1 MRSSRFDWFHS
12 CVPVPFRREHKECL
26 FCGLLLCC
34 MDEAE
39 NCFQQAEYDQVGGRN
54 QVRKSRKKADDA
66 YALVEDNNN
75 YLERALEIEEF
86 GAIASSL
93 ANRHLSKS
101 ASELSSPR
109 EMPEAR
115 PRSAAPPEHSHI
127 SVYQKAHTF
136 FAQLKT
142 RLGHSKRERRHKS
155 PGRQESSDYAADLSS
170 EHSTPSTA
178 SPRHRACNRT
188 VDSPLSR
195 TCGDTTSS
203 PGGSP
208 KPRAPTPGVLAGL
221 DLLPLTSSDEI
232 SRRREH
238 ALRQH
243 SFFQLRIY
251 LRRGHGLVA
260 MDKNGLSDPYVKF
273 KVGGRLIYKSRT
285 IYRDLNPVWDESF
298 TVPIEDPFLPISIKV
313 FDYDWGL
320 QDDFMGSATLDLSTL
335 DIGRNNDLTLA
346 LQDPSRPEICLGEI
360 YITATLYPKT
370 QEDKE
375 QYFQK
380 NSRIQDVNKR
390 LKSQIWSSVVT
401 IVLIEGK
408 NLLACDP
415 ETGTSDPYVKFRL
428 GNEKYKSRIIWRS
441 LNPRWLEQ
449 LDLHLYDDGDQQ
461 LEITVWD
468 KDRTRDDYIGRC
480 VINLMEM
487 ERERTYNLWQ
497 ELEDGAGSLHLLLTI
512 SGTTASETI
521 SDLTTYEQNYRE
533 KENLLNR
540 YVWHRT
546 FHNLKDVGHLTVK
559 VFKANGLAAADIG
572 GKSDPFCVL
581 ELGNARLQTQ
591 TEYKTL
597 TPQWN
602 KIFTFN
608 VKDINNVLEII
619 VFDEDRDHKVE
630 FLGKVAIPLLRIRNG
645 EKRWYALKDKKLR
658 SRAKGNSPQ
667 ILLELSII
675 WNPIRACIRT
685 LNPKEEKFMQTEMK
699 FKRQVFVRNV
709 LRLKVFLMHF
719 LEIGKFFQDCFE
731 WESTVQSFAA
741 LVVWLILCY
750 YFQPWMLPVG
760 GLLIFLKQYV
770 ICQLSGT
777 PQVPWDELAD
787 SDIDEE
793 DEDDKEKEEKKSLKE
808 RLLAI
813 QEVTQGVQNAIG
825 KIASL
830 LESIKNMFNFAVP
843 YLSWIAIS
851 LLLIATCVLYLIPI
865 KYLLMLWATNKF
877 LRRIFRPHVVP
888 NNEVLDLLSRIPDD
902 EMLTYIKLLGV
913 SLSTHLGRLSVI
925 RWYLQLDYKD
935 LKLLSSPD
943 SADRRPHPKKKHKA
957 S

>member
-1 MRSSRFDWFHS
+1 MSDNNQDQAALKTKEEYEKQLRLRIREQIKKVGQRMLVKIQDEVEDEEECLRKNILSVNFKNKVSEHLHGFHVNLMKNGQ
-12 CVPVPFRREHKECL
+12 VPHKE
-26 FCGLLLCC
+26 
-34 MDEAE
+34 MTE
-39 NCFQQAEYDQVGGRN
+39 Q
-54 QVRKSRKKADDA
+54 
-66 YALVEDNNN
+66 
-75 YLERALEIEEF
+75 
-86 GAIASSL
+86 
-93 ANRHLSKS
+93 
-101 ASELSSPR
+101 EL
-109 EMPEAR
+109 
-115 PRSAAPPEHSHI
+115 
-127 SVYQKAHTF
+127 
-136 FAQLKT
+136 
-142 RLGHSKRERRHKS
+142 
-155 PGRQESSDYAADLSS
+155 
-170 EHSTPSTA
+170 
-178 SPRHRACNRT
+178 
-188 VDSPLSR
+188 DSPLSR

-208 KPRAPTPGVLAGL
+208 RPRAPTPGAVAGL
-221 DLLPLTSSDEI
+221 DLLPLTSNDEI
-232 SRRREH
+232 SRRRE
-238 ALRQH
+238 ATLRQH
-243 SFFQLRIY
+243 TFFQLRIY

-273 KVGGRLIYKSRT
+273 KIGGRLIYKSRT

-320 QDDFMGSATLDLSTL
+320 QDDFMGCATLDLTTL
-335 DIGRNNDLTLA
+335 DLGRSNELVFP
-346 LQDPSRPEICLGEI
+346 LQDPSRPDFCLGEI
-360 YITATLYPKT
+360 FISATLYPKT

-468 KDRTRDDYIGRC
+468 KDRTKDDYIGRVFIVC
-480 VINLMEM
+480 LRLVP
-487 ERERTYNLWQ
+487 
-497 ELEDGAGSLHLLLTI
+497 
-512 SGTTASETI
+512 TTLYYSEA
-521 SDLTTYEQNYRE
+521 L
-533 KENLLNR
+533 
-540 YVWHRT
+540 VWHRT

-559 VFKANGLAAADIG
+559 VFKATGLAAADIG

-597 TPQWN
+597 SPHWN

-608 VKDINNVLEII
+608 VKDINSVLEII

-630 FLGKVAIPLLRIRNG
+630 FLGKIAIPLLRIRNG

-667 ILLELSII
+667 ILLELNLV

-685 LNPKEEKFMQTEMK
+685 LNPKEEKFMQTEIK

-709 LRLKVFLMHF
+709 LRLKVFIMHF

-731 WESTVQSFAA
+731 WESKFQSFAG
-741 LVVWLILCY
+741 LVVWLLLCY
-750 YFQPWMLPVG
+750 YFQIWMIPAG
-760 GLLIFLKQYV
+760 GLLIFFKQY
-770 ICQLSGT
+770 IIRSLAGPAS
-777 PQVPWDELAD
+777 VPWDEIAD
-787 SDIDEE
+787 SDLDEE
-793 DEDDKEKEEKKSLKE
+793 DDDDKEKEEKKSLKE
-808 RLLAI
+808 RLQAI
-813 QEVTQGVQNAIG
+813 QDVTQGVQNAIG

-830 LESIKNMFNFAVP
+830 LEGIKNMFNFTVP

-851 LLLIATCVLYLIPI
+851 LLLLAACVLYLIPMR
-865 KYLLMLWATNKF
+865 YLLMMWATNKF

-888 NNEVLDLLSRIPDD
+888 NNEILDLLARIPDD
-902 EMLTYIKLLGV
+902 EML
-913 SLSTHLGRLSVI
+913 
-925 RWYLQLDYKD
+925 LDYKD
-935 LKLLSSPD
+935 LKLLSNPEQ
-943 SADRRPHPKKKHKA
+943 DRRAHPKKKHKT

>member
-1 MRSSRFDWFHS
+1 MIPS
-12 CVPVPFRREHKECL
+12 
-26 FCGLLLCC
+26 
-34 MDEAE
+34 
-39 NCFQQAEYDQVGGRN
+39 EYCDQPSKRT
-54 QVRKSRKKADDA
+54 
-66 YALVEDNNN
+66 
-75 YLERALEIEEF
+75 LEINDF
-86 GAIASSL
+86 DSIASASHMVGK
-93 ANRHLSKS
+93 HLSKS

-127 SVYQKAHTF
+127 SVYQKAHSF
-136 FAQLKT
+136 FAQLKS

-178 SPRHRACNRT
+178 SPRHRIQNRT
-188 VDSPLSR
+188 ASLRRRIYSHKDSPLSR
-195 TCGDTTSS
+195 TFGDTTSS

-208 KPRAPTPGVLAGL
+208 RPRAPTPGTVAGL
-221 DLLPLTSSDEI
+221 DLLPISSNDEVL
-232 SRRREH
+232 RRRE
-238 ALRQH
+238 ATLRQH

-273 KVGGRLIYKSRT
+273 KIGGRLIYKSRT

-298 TVPIEDPFLPISIKV
+298 AVPIEDPFLPISIKV

-320 QDDFMGSATLDLSTL
+320 QDDFMGTAVLDLVSL
-335 DIGRNNDLTLA
+335 DLGRSNDLVLP
-346 LQDPSRPEICLGEI
+346 LQDLSRPDANLGEI
-360 YITATLYPKT
+360 HITATLYPKT

-375 QYFQK
+375 LYFQK
-380 NSRIQDVNKR
+380 NSKSQDVNKR

-428 GNEKYKSRIIWRS
+428 GNEKYKSRTIWRS

-449 LDLHLYDDGDQQ
+449 FDLHLYDDGDQQ
-461 LEITVWD
+461 LEMTVWD
-468 KDRTRDDYIGRC
+468 KDRTKDDYIGRC

-497 ELEDGAGSLHLLLTI
+497 ELEDGAGHLHLLLTI

-521 SDLTTYEQNYRE
+521 SDLTSYEENPRE
-533 KENLLNR
+533 RENIVNR

-559 VFKANGLAAADIG
+559 VFKATGLAAADIG

-597 TPQWN
+597 SPQWN

-608 VKDINNVLEII
+608 IKDINSVLEVI

-630 FLGKVAIPLLRIRNG
+630 FLGKIAIPLLRIRNG

-667 ILLELSII
+667 ILLEMYIE

-719 LEIGKFFQDCFE
+719 LEFGKFFQDCFE
-731 WESTVQSFAA
+731 WESKIQSFSA
-741 LVVWLILCY
+741 LVVWLLLCY
-750 YFQPWMLPVG
+750 YFQVWMMPVG
-760 GLLIFLKQYV
+760 ALLIFLKQYIV
-770 ICQLSGT
+770 LSLAG
-777 PQVPWDELAD
+777 PNSVPWDEIAD
-787 SDIDEE
+787 SDLDEE
-793 DEDDKEKEEKKSLKE
+793 DDDDKEKEEKKSLKE
-808 RLLAI
+808 RLQAI

-825 KIASL
+825 RIASL
-830 LESIKNMFNFAVP
+830 LESIKNMFNYTVP
-843 YLSWIAIS
+843 YLSSIAIT
-851 LLLIATCVLYLIPI
+851 LLTLATLVLYLIPVR
-865 KYLLMLWATNKF
+865 YLLMMWATNKF

-888 NNEVLDLLSRIPDD
+888 NNEILDLLSRIPDD
-902 EMLTYIKLLGV
+902 EML
-913 SLSTHLGRLSVI
+913 
-925 RWYLQLDYKD
+925 LDYKD
-935 LKLLSSPD
+935 LKLMSSPETE
-943 SADRRPHPKKKHKA
+943 RRANPKKKHKT

>member
-1 MRSSRFDWFHS
+1 M
-12 CVPVPFRREHKECL
+12 V
-26 FCGLLLCC
+26 
-34 MDEAE
+34 M
-39 NCFQQAEYDQVGGRN
+39 
-54 QVRKSRKKADDA
+54 
-66 YALVEDNNN
+66 
-75 YLERALEIEEF
+75 
-86 GAIASSL
+86 
-93 ANRHLSKS
+93 
-101 ASELSSPR
+101 
-109 EMPEAR
+109 
-115 PRSAAPPEHSHI
+115 
-127 SVYQKAHTF
+127 TF
-136 FAQLKT
+136 SNTKGIL
-142 RLGHSKRERRHKS
+142 
-155 PGRQESSDYAADLSS
+155 
-170 EHSTPSTA
+170 
-178 SPRHRACNRT
+178 
-188 VDSPLSR
+188 DSPLSR

-208 KPRAPTPGVLAGL
+208 RPRAPTPGAVAGL
-221 DLLPLTSSDEI
+221 DLLPLSSNDEVL
-232 SRRREH
+232 RRRE
-238 ALRQH
+238 ATLRQH
-243 SFFQLRIY
+243 SFFQLRVY

-273 KVGGRLIYKSRT
+273 KIGGRLIYKSRT

-320 QDDFMGSATLDLSTL
+320 QDDFMGSAVLDLVSL
-335 DIGRNNDLTLA
+335 DLGRSNELVLP
-346 LQDPSRPEICLGEI
+346 LQDPSRPETCLGNI
-360 YITATLYPKT
+360 YITVTLLPKT

-375 QYFQK
+375 IYFQK
-380 NSRIQDVNKR
+380 NTKSQDVNKR

-401 IVLIEGK
+401 IVLIEGR

-428 GNEKYKSRIIWRS
+428 GHEKYKSRTIWRS

-449 LDLHLYDDGDQQ
+449 FDLHLYDDGDQQ
-461 LEITVWD
+461 LEMTVWD

-497 ELEDGAGSLHLLLTI
+497 ELEDGAGVLHLLLTI

-521 SDLTTYEQNYRE
+521 SDLTSYEENPRE
-533 KENLLNR
+533 RENIVNR
-540 YVWHRT
+540 YMWHRT

-559 VFKANGLAAADIG
+559 VFKATGLAAADIG

-597 TPQWN
+597 SPHWN

-608 VKDINNVLEII
+608 VKDINNVLEVI

-630 FLGKVAIPLLRIRNG
+630 FLGKIAIPLLRIRNG

-667 ILLELSII
+667 ILLEMYIE

-685 LNPKEEKFMQTEMK
+685 LNPREEKFMQTEMK

-719 LEIGKFFQDCFE
+719 LEIGKFFQDSFE
-731 WESTVQSFAA
+731 WESKFQSFAA
-741 LVVWLILCY
+741 LIVWLLLCY
-750 YFQPWMLPVG
+750 YFQIWMVPVG
-760 GLLIFLKQYV
+760 ALLLFGKQYIV
-770 ICQLSGT
+770 RTLAGPSS
-777 PQVPWDELAD
+777 VPWDEIAD

-808 RLLAI
+808 RLQTI

-825 KIASL
+825 RIASL
-830 LESIKNMFNFAVP
+830 LESVKNMFNFTVP
-843 YLSWIAIS
+843 YLSWIAIT
-851 LLLIATCVLYLIPI
+851 LLTLATLVLYIIPI
-865 KYLLMLWATNKF
+865 RYLLMMWATNKF
-877 LRRIFRPHVVP
+877 LRRLFRPHVVP
-888 NNEVLDLLSRIPDD
+888 NNEILDLLSRIPDD
-902 EMLTYIKLLGV
+902 EMLTYIKLLAVG
-913 SLSTHLGRLSVI
+913 LSSHLGRMSVI

-935 LKLLSSPD
+935 LKLLSSPE
-943 SADRRPHPKKKHKA
+943 SERRPNPKKHKHKA